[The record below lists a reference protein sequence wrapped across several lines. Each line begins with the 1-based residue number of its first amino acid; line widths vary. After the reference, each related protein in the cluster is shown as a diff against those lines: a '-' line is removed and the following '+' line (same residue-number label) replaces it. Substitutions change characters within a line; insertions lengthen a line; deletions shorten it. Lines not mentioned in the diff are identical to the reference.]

1 MYIYYVEN
9 LMQNCID
16 IKYSHL
22 IINFTNKKYDLI
34 FILALNITLHQK
46 YKSIFSP
53 SCINE
58 ENEFK

>member
-1 MYIYYVEN
+1 
-9 LMQNCID
+9 MQNCID

-22 IINFTNKKYDLI
+22 IINFTNEKYDLI

-46 YKSIFSP
+46 YKLIFSP